1 MTALDICTLG
11 DKEKADIILNAAKEF
26 GYSVHEFLNVDDVF
40 ETTIEPTLMF
50 VIESLAPAEVSVDEL
65 VQAGRQQFPHAFL
78 ILIVEK
84 ELTKDKSAFLERQ
97 GVKLTFLRHEVET
110 GKVAFAMN
118 QLLKASYVPLKSIDL
133 LPDHPLPF
141 TVYHLLPQRK
151 KFLKLIRTG
160 DSIEV
165 DRLPRLL
172 ENPEFYLDRG
182 DLYGYKKFIEETSDK
197 SPKGLAKRCRANFV
211 ALQSEFTNLAFEV
224 TDESSRVSFLEG
236 QELLARCQKLCDD
249 LLMNLA
255 EFPRAWEVVNG
266 SSIGEFGSL
275 ERAPSIAAFSGML
288 ALRAD
293 MKRVE
298 EIMMASLLVDM
309 SVLTLSSKIAE
320 VLRAGEPVLGSK
332 TLTADEVDKY
342 RRLSQRSI
350 DLALNRKL
358 SIPEKL
364 RNIIVGVYEQ
374 ADGKGFP
381 NGINDQKIM
390 VESQMIRFA
399 KEFDSRIQVK
409 MGRARKDPI
418 EAMKEILDDPIL
430 AGVFSAEFKKLV
442 LEKILGGDLSDLK
455 PSEVAS

>member
-11 DKEKADIILNAAKEF
+11 DKEKADIILVAAKEF
-26 GYSVHEFLNVDDVF
+26 GYSAHEFLNVEDVF
-40 ETTIEPTLMF
+40 ESSIEPSLMF
-50 VIESLAPAEVSVDEL
+50 VIESMGPGEVSVDEL

-84 ELTKDKSAFLERQ
+84 ELTKEKSAFLQRQ
-97 GVKLTFLRHEVET
+97 GVKLAFLRHEVDT
-110 GKVAFAMN
+110 GKVEFAIN
-118 QLLKASYVPLKSIDL
+118 QLLKASFVPLKSIDL

-141 TVYHLLPQRK
+141 TIYHLLPQRK

-160 DSIEV
+160 DSIAV

-182 DLYGYKKFIEETSDK
+182 DLYEYKKFVEETSDK
-197 SPKGLAKRCRANFV
+197 SSKGLAKRCRANFV
-211 ALQSEFTNLAFEV
+211 TLQSEFTNLAFEV

-249 LLMNLA
+249 LLVNLA

-275 ERAPSIAAFSGML
+275 ERAPAIAAFSGML

-293 MKRVE
+293 LKRVE

-309 SVLTLSSKIAE
+309 SVLTFSSKIADA
-320 VLRAGEPVLGSK
+320 LRAGKNIFNSGSFSN
-332 TLTADEVDKY
+332 DELEKY
-342 RRLSQRSI
+342 RRLSQRSV

-390 VESQMIRFA
+390 IESQMIRFA

-409 MGRARKDPI
+409 LGRARKDPI
-418 EAMKEILDDPIL
+418 DAMKEILDDPVL
-430 AGVFSAEFKKLV
+430 TGVFSADFKKLV
-442 LEKILGGDLSDLK
+442 KEKILGGDLSDLQRK
-455 PSEVAS
+455 EAAS

>member
-11 DKEKADIILNAAKEF
+11 DKEKADLILSAAKEF

-40 ETTIEPTLMF
+40 ESKIEPTLMF
-50 VIESLAPAEVSVDEL
+50 VIESLPNPADAAAVSVDEL
-65 VQAGRQQFPHAFL
+65 VQAGRQQFPNAFL

-84 ELTKDKSAFLERQ
+84 ELTKEKSAFLERQ
-97 GVKLTFLRHEVET
+97 GVRLTFLRHEVET

-118 QLLKASYVPLKSIDL
+118 QLLKASYVPLKSMDL
-133 LPDHPLPF
+133 IPNYTLPF
-141 TVYHLLPQRK
+141 TIYHLLPQRK

-160 DSIEV
+160 DSISE

-182 DLYGYKKFIEETSDK
+182 DLYGYKKFVEETSDK
-197 SPKGLAKRCRANFV
+197 TPKGLAKRCRANFV
-211 ALQSEFTNLAFEV
+211 TLQSEFTNLAFEV
-224 TDESSRVSFLEG
+224 TDESSRVSFVEG

-275 ERAPSIAAFSGML
+275 ERAPAIAAFSGML
-288 ALRAD
+288 ALRAE

-309 SVLTLSSKIAE
+309 SVLTLSTKVAD
-320 VLRAGEPVLGSK
+320 VLRAGEDVNKNEGLSK
-332 TLTADEVDKY
+332 EEVEKY
-342 RRLSQRSI
+342 RRMPQRSI

-364 RNIIVGVYEQ
+364 RNIIVGVYEH

-390 VESQMIRFA
+390 LESQMIRFA

-409 MGRARKDPI
+409 MGRARKNPI
-418 EAMKEILDDPIL
+418 EAMSEILIDPAL
-430 AGVFSAEFKKLV
+430 NGVFSEDFKKLV
-442 LEKILGGDLSDLK
+442 REKILGGDLSDLQ
-455 PSEVAS
+455 SN